1 MVTLEGIHFASRVSS
16 SLLKSLGL
24 DELVTKN
31 LDDYQK
37 KVIQVCTDESY
48 AKIIK
53 DKLLDETISSNL
65 FDLEYFTKD
74 LEMKLLSIFKN

>member
-1 MVTLEGIHFASRVSS
+1 MFQRKL
-16 SLLKSLGL
+16 
-24 DELVTKN
+24 
-31 LDDYQK
+31 QK